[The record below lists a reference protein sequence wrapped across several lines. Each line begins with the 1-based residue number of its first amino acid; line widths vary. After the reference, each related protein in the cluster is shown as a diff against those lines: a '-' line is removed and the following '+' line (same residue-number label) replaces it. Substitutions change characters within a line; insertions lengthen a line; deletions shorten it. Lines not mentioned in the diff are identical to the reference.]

1 MKQCKTCQETLKDT
15 CFRHRTKVVA
25 GTERVYL
32 ESHCRQCEIDIDKA
46 YRENLKATDPI
57 LWRHRC
63 LYNDRKKRTCDTTV
77 TLQHLRD
84 LWTGQC
90 AINGTNISFDVEPSD
105 PQAAEVDKI
114 VPSKGYVDGNIQWVS
129 CRMNVL
135 KGDGAL
141 EDFEQIISY
150 LTKHQK

>member
-1 MKQCKTCQETLKDT
+1 MKQCKTCQETLEDT

-32 ESHCRQCEIDIDKA
+32 EPHCKQCESDNHA
-46 YRENLKATDPI
+46 VYRKNLKQTDPI